1 MNKNPH
7 RSAGFRVL
15 RAPDV
20 PSVLLEL
27 GYLSSK
33 TDIGKLSDSAFREK
47 MTGDIADAIQR
58 FFETTKTQD
67 AQGAMPH

>member
-1 MNKNPH
+1 
-7 RSAGFRVL
+7 L

-33 TDIGKLSDSAFREK
+33 TDISKLSDGGFREK
-47 MTGDIADAIQR
+47 MTGDIADAIDR
-58 FFETTKTQD
+58 FFAAKQAGEP
-67 AQGAMPH
+67 QGVLPH